1 MPQGPSASAAP
12 RPAGF
17 RLDDLIIDL
26 GRLRVTRAGAEIPLS
41 QLSFDLLVALASS
54 APDVVSFDQLMERV
68 WPGLVVSQETVSQR
82 IKLVRDALRDDPHA
96 PRYIAGVRGRGY
108 RMLGPVIALT
118 TLPPAT
124 APAAPLYEDPEM
136 RARAAQAEDAQTPSE
151 NALPAATAGQRDV
164 LVDGRSHEAPTAEPD
179 TQAHSNKIFGRS
191 RRHLAGALGLATLI
205 SAAWLVS
212 THRISDLAPRGDSS
226 EPSVI
231 VQPPKTIAVLPL
243 IDISPGGGNEYVGD
257 GLAQELS
264 TRLARIPGLRIASR
278 TSAFAF
284 KGRNADIRTIAQS
297 LGVRNVLEGSVRREG
312 ERLRV
317 TAQLIDAGTGY
328 HVWSQSYDRT
338 WRDILTIE
346 DELARAIVDALQVVL
361 SGEVARRFNR
371 PPTTHVEAF
380 DLYLSGLAKLR
391 QPLNAAQLADAE
403 NNFRQALADDPKFA
417 LAYAGLCESYTIG
430 YDRTHDTG
438 LAQKAEVA
446 CHQALALDASLLDVD
461 TALADLYLQSGR
473 SAQAAGI
480 FRHAVERDPTNA
492 DSYIGLARAY
502 EGQQQSAQADETY
515 QRAVDVEPGYWAAH
529 SAYGR
534 FLFQHG
540 RAEAAAAQY
549 RRVTEL
555 TPASASGF
563 SNLGAALQLNGDFQG
578 AARAFEQSLALEP
591 SSSAYS
597 NTGTMYYFLGRFP
610 DSVQMFRKAAEM
622 EADDHRVWGNLAD
635 ALYQLPTGRPEAQD
649 RYRKAIQ
656 LAERELGVNPSD
668 ATDWAQL
675 AYYYSRIGDAAHA
688 RRYSERAL
696 ELGTDV
702 VYVHYYRALIAMSGG
717 NTSGALDALR
727 RAVDL
732 GFPRQLVRAAPEF
745 VPLHGEERF
754 RRLLAAAGPSG

>member
-1 MPQGPSASAAP
+1 MQQGTSASAAP
-12 RPAGF
+12 GPAGF

-54 APDVVSFDQLMERV
+54 APNVVSFDQLMERV

-82 IKLVRDALRDDPHA
+82 IKLVRDALGDDPHS

-108 RMLGPVIALT
+108 RMLGPITALT
-118 TLPPAT
+118 TLPSAT
-124 APAAPLYEDPEM
+124 VPTASATEVH
-136 RARAAQAEDAQTPSE
+136 
-151 NALPAATAGQRDV
+151 ATAGQNS
-164 LVDGRSHEAPTAEPD
+164 LVENTESAPQNAPAATVRETVIPANDSSLEAPARESV
-179 TQAHSNKIFGRS
+179 AHAGNGGVFARS
-191 RRHLAGALGLATLI
+191 RRHLAAALGLATLI
-205 SAAWLVS
+205 AVAWIVG
-212 THRISDLAPRGDSS
+212 THRIPSLVQRSDSS

-243 IDISPGGGNEYVGD
+243 IDLSPGRGNEYVGD

-264 TRLARIPGLRIASR
+264 SRLARIPGLRIASR

-297 LGVRNVLEGSVRREG
+297 LGVRHVLEGSVRRDG
-312 ERLRV
+312 DRLRV
-317 TAQLIDAGTGY
+317 TAQLTDAGTGY

-338 WRDILTIE
+338 WHDILTIE

-361 SGEVARRFNR
+361 SSEVARRFNR
-371 PPTTHVEAF
+371 PPTTHVQAF

-391 QPLNAAQLADAE
+391 QPLNATQLADAE
-403 NNFRQALADDPKFA
+403 SNFKEALADDPKFA

-430 YDRTHDTG
+430 YDRTHDTAV
-438 LAQKAEVA
+438 AQKAEVA

-473 SAQAAGI
+473 STQAAVI
-480 FRHAVERDPTNA
+480 FRNALDRDPTNA

-502 EGQQQSAQADETY
+502 EGQQQTAQADETY

-563 SNLGAALQLNGDFQG
+563 SNLGAALQMNGDFTG

-591 SSSAYS
+591 SSNAYS
-597 NTGTMYYFLGRFP
+597 NTGTMYYFLGRFT
-610 DSVQMFRKAAEM
+610 DSVQMFRKAAAM
-622 EADDHRVWGNLAD
+622 EVDDHRVWGNLAD
-635 ALYQLPTGRPEAQD
+635 ALYQLPGARPQAAD
-649 RYRKAIQ
+649 GYRKAVQ
-656 LAERELGVNPSD
+656 LAERELGVNPND

-675 AYYYSRIGDAAHA
+675 AYYYSRLGDTSHA
-688 RRYSERAL
+688 RQYSERAL
-696 ELGTDV
+696 KLGTDV

-717 NTSGALDALR
+717 DTSAALDALT

-745 VPLHGEERF
+745 ASLHGDERF
-754 RRLLAAAGPSG
+754 RRLLAGAGPSS